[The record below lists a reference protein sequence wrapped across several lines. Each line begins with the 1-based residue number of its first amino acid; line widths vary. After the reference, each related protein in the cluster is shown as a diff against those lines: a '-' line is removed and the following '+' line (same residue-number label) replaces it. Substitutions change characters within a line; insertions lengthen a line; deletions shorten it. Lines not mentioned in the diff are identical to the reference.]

1 MTRSHT
7 ASTSDGATTEPP
19 VAGERQA
26 TAERDAAEQPFVS
39 VVIPVYE
46 DPDGLAVTLRSLV
59 AQTYPDDRHE
69 VVVVDNGSADRT
81 PAVARQ
87 FARANETVRTIVEP
101 ESGSYAARNAGIR
114 AAEGTV
120 LSFVDADMSVDPDW
134 LAAVVD
140 RLERTGAAFL
150 ACDVTLEEAAGP
162 ESLAE
167 RYNRRTAFPIREY
180 VEEWSFAPTCCL
192 TVRREVFDEV
202 GLFDAALVSSGDR
215 EFGNRVAAAGYDLA
229 FAPDVSMTHP
239 LRTSTRALV
248 SKAVRIGRGS
258 YQLRERYPDRY
269 GSRVTLL
276 VNPLTYTPPLP
287 RSMSDHVTGWDGL
300 SATVKLQFTLLAWLL
315 TLAKAYGKLSEAAAD
330 VGIEDESASRAA
342 PAVRSH
348 ETGEESVT
356 HD

>member
-1 MTRSHT
+1 MTRRHT
-7 ASTSDGATTEPP
+7 ASTSDGRATESPAPNERRATTE
-19 VAGERQA
+19 
-26 TAERDAAEQPFVS
+26 RDAVERPFVS
-39 VVIPVYE
+39 VVVPVYE

-69 VVVVDNGSADRT
+69 VVVVDNGSTDRT
-81 PAVARQ
+81 PTVARR
-87 FARANETVRTIVEP
+87 FARAHRTVRTVVEH

-114 AAEGTV
+114 AADGEV

-150 ACDVTLEEAAGP
+150 ACDVALEGTAGR

-180 VEEWSFAPTCCL
+180 VEEWEFAPTCCL

-202 GLFDAALVSSGDR
+202 GLFDAGLVSSGDR
-215 EFGNRVAAAGYDLA
+215 EFGNRVAAAGYELA
-229 FAPDVSMTHP
+229 FAPEISMTHP
-239 LRTSTRALV
+239 VRTSTRALV

-258 YQLRERYPDRY
+258 YQLRERYPHRY
-269 GSRVTLL
+269 GRRFTLL

-287 RSMSDHVTGWDGL
+287 RSMCDHVTGWDGL
-300 SATVKLQFTLLAWLL
+300 STGVKLQFTLLAWLL
-315 TLAKAYGKLSEAAAD
+315 TLAKAYGKLSEMAAD
-330 VGIEDESASRAA
+330 IRREGETASRTAR
-342 PAVRSH
+342 AVGRH
-348 ETGEESVT
+348 DPGEEST
-356 HD
+356 AHD